1 MILLIDNY
9 DSFVYNLA
17 RYFQQLGLAV
27 EVVRNDRITVEQ
39 VQQRVDSG
47 QIRGVVL
54 SPGPC
59 SPDQAGVCLGLVA
72 RLYQRLP
79 LLGICLGHQAI
90 AQALGGEVVR
100 GPAPVHGQADWIYH
114 DQQHD
119 LQDLP
124 QPFIAGRYHS
134 LIVREETLPS
144 FFDVSARLSDGTIMA
159 LRHKRLPI
167 VGYQFHP
174 ESILTPPGLAL
185 LAGFCRWAG
194 LGPLIAVD
202 VPNGPQARPRE
213 LCDAYPPGCQP
224 RPHMSPKNHV
234 AVDAWSAG
242 TRPAEAP
249 IPSALTPPVPGVI
262 LP

>member
-17 RYFQQLGLAV
+17 RYFRQLGLVV
-27 EVVRNDRITVEQ
+27 EVVRNDGITVEQ
-39 VQQRVDSG
+39 VQRRVESG
-47 QIRGVVL
+47 EIRGLVL

-59 SPDQAGVCLGLVA
+59 SPDQAGICLSLVA

-119 LQDLP
+119 LRELP
-124 QPFIAGRYHS
+124 QPFTAGRYHS
-134 LIVREETLPS
+134 LIVREATLPS
-144 FFDVSARLSDGTIMA
+144 FFDVSARLEDGTIMA

-174 ESILTPPGLAL
+174 ESILTPSGLAL
-185 LAGFCRWAG
+185 LAGFCRWVG
-194 LGPLIAVD
+194 LGPLASLD
-202 VPNGPQARPRE
+202 PLSGPATRPRE
-213 LCDAYPPGCQP
+213 LRDEYPPGCLP
-224 RPHMSPKNHV
+224 RTLDGPVQSQETVSQSEH
-234 AVDAWSAG
+234 A
-242 TRPAEAP
+242 RPADSPARSL
-249 IPSALTPPVPGVI
+249 PSPTVSGAV

>member
-47 QIRGVVL
+47 QIRGLVL

-114 DQQHD
+114 DQQYD
-119 LQDLP
+119 LQGLP

-144 FFDVSARLSDGTIMA
+144 FFDISARLSDGTIMA

-185 LAGFCRWAG
+185 LAGFCRWSG
-194 LGPLIAVD
+194 LGPLTTID
-202 VPNGPQARPRE
+202 IPTGPQSRPRE
-213 LCDAYPPGCQP
+213 LCDDYPPGCQP
-224 RPHMSPKNHV
+224 RSPV
-234 AVDAWSAG
+234 AAG
-242 TRPAEAP
+242 QPGESSTGPEADGP
-249 IPSALTPPVPGVI
+249 GASRSSGLPTSPVAGAV